1 MNAQLVLK
9 EMQLT
14 FHPPRD
20 LHARKCACDARVTN
34 GKAFVMS
41 STEKVFDGKL

>member
-20 LHARKCACDARVTN
+20 LHARKCACDARVTK
-34 GKAFVMS
+34 GKVLVMS
-41 STEKVFDGKL
+41 STEKVFEGKL